1 MSRRKNKNLHVVRDS
16 EEQTGRF
23 GRQIVTELDSEEIS
37 QEEVEHQARRCR
49 KKSRT
54 KALA

>member
-49 KKSRT
+49 KK
-54 KALA
+54 KPY